1 MAYTQIGY
9 GYGGNSA
16 PSSGANYLGGL
27 GFGGLINSAQQDV
40 GSLLNGLPSPSTT
53 RTANAYFGAGTGL
66 GTGSDFLR
74 NRGYDLYGQQSQQR
88 QQTGLQDLNS
98 LMSGVSSPELSN
110 QGQQLQNTQFNAN
123 LNQQGDQ
130 YSQDLQLKKFLANLQ
145 AIGLGREITTGN
157 SINIPQFNA

>member
-9 GYGGNSA
+9 DYSGNSA

-98 LMSGVSSPELSN
+98 LMSGVSSPELTN

-123 LNQQGDQ
+123 LGQNQSQFDQ
-130 YSQDLQLKKFLANLQ
+130 NLQLQQFLAQLQ
-145 AIGLGREITTGN
+145 AMGLGN
-157 SINIPQFNA
+157 SIVNSGKSNTV